1 MTRSKTAICLQSN
14 WTNLPVELISIILS
28 SFGFKDVAKVS
39 EVNKSMSTNID
50 FIMRYINA
58 INDNISVK
66 TIDYVVNKCKT
77 VKSPPYICGTTDY
90 DIYSMRQVLKRWPDY
105 LHLNWDMTSSNT
117 ISTFLRS
124 VSTSNFR
131 QINHMSLK
139 VDMNRFSA
147 TKMNLHYMDLE
158 SLTIEGEGCDL
169 RDIMIGI
176 NCRCWDI
183 GELYLRGDVT
193 DLGSLGSLMMYA
205 PAVSSKITIINTNDN
220 IDTLTMGME
229 EGLRYLLNTI
239 KNVHLCNIIKY
250 CCDPPYTCTI
260 VDLFVFAI
268 TTSLFVPPNGTWTVD
283 RLNVDMIEAL
293 VVNGIQVVCG
303 VFKSEMKRLKV
314 LEREHPNKIFVSSVL

>member
-1 MTRSKTAICLQSN
+1 MMTRSKMSLKSN

-28 SFGFKDVAKVS
+28 LFSFKQVVKIS
-39 EVNKSMSTNID
+39 EVSKSMSTNVD
-50 FIMRYINA
+50 FIMRYLTA
-58 INDNISVK
+58 INDKISVN
-66 TIDYVVNKCKT
+66 TINYVVKKCKA
-77 VKSPPYICGTTDY
+77 VNKPPYICGATDY
-90 DIYSMRQVLKRWPDY
+90 NIYAMRQVLKRWPDY
-105 LHLNWDMTSSNT
+105 LHLNWDMTGCNT
-117 ISTFLRS
+117 ISMFLRS
-124 VSTSNFR
+124 VSTSSFR

-139 VDMNRFSA
+139 VDMNRFLA
-147 TKMNLHYMDLE
+147 TKINLHYMDLE
-158 SLTIEGEGCDL
+158 SLTIEGEACDL

-193 DLGSLGSLMMYA
+193 DLGSLMMYA

-239 KNVHLCNIIKY
+239 KNVHLCNIMKY
-250 CCDPPYTCTI
+250 CCDPPYTCMI

-268 TTSLFVPPNGTWTVD
+268 TTSLFVPRNGTWTVD

>member
-1 MTRSKTAICLQSN
+1 MTRSKMRLKSN

-28 SFGFKDVAKVS
+28 SFSFKQVVKIS
-39 EVNKSMSTNID
+39 ELNKSMSTNVD
-50 FIMRYINA
+50 FIMRYLTA
-58 INDNISVK
+58 INDKISVN
-66 TIDYVVNKCKT
+66 TINYVVKKCKD
-77 VKSPPYICGTTDY
+77 VKKPPYVCGASDY

-124 VSTSNFR
+124 VSTSSFR

-158 SLTIEGEGCDL
+158 SLTIDGEGCDL

-183 GELYLRGDVT
+183 GELHLRGDVT
-193 DLGSLGSLMMYA
+193 DLGSLMMYA

-220 IDTLTMGME
+220 IDTLTGME
-229 EGLRYLLNTI
+229 EGLGYLLNTI
-239 KNVHLCNIIKY
+239 ENVHLCNIIKF
-250 CCDPPYTCTI
+250 CCLPPYTCSI

-268 TTSLFVPPNGTWTVD
+268 TKSLFVPRNGTWTVD

-293 VVNGIQVVCG
+293 VVNGMQVVCG

>member
-1 MTRSKTAICLQSN
+1 MMTRSKMYLKSN

-28 SFGFKDVAKVS
+28 SFSFKQVVKTS
-39 EVNKSMSTNID
+39 EVSKSMSTNVDI
-50 FIMRYINA
+50 IMRYLTA
-58 INDNISVK
+58 INDKISVN
-66 TIDYVVNKCKT
+66 TINYVVKKCKA
-77 VKSPPYICGTTDY
+77 VNKPPYVCGATDY

-124 VSTSNFR
+124 VSTSSFR

-147 TKMNLHYMDLE
+147 TKMNLHYMDIE

-169 RDIMIGI
+169 RDIMIGL
-176 NCRCWDI
+176 NCRCWDV
-183 GELYLRGDVT
+183 GELYLRGDVS
-193 DLGSLGSLMMYA
+193 DLGSLMMYA

-220 IDTLTMGME
+220 IGTLTMGME
-229 EGLRYLLNTI
+229 EGLRYLSNTI

-260 VDLFVFAI
+260 VDIFVFAI
-268 TTSLFVPPNGTWTVD
+268 TTSFSRNGTWTLD

-303 VFKSEMKRLKV
+303 VFKSDMQRLKV

>member
-1 MTRSKTAICLQSN
+1 MTRSKMRLNSN

-28 SFGFKDVAKVS
+28 SFSFKQVVKIS
-39 EVNKSMSTNID
+39 EVNKSMSTNVD
-50 FIMRYINA
+50 FIMRYLTA
-58 INDNISVK
+58 INDKISVN
-66 TIDYVVNKCKT
+66 TINYVIKKCKA
-77 VKSPPYICGTTDY
+77 VKKPPYICGETDY
-90 DIYSMRQVLKRWPDY
+90 DIYSMRQILNRWPDY

-124 VSTSNFR
+124 VSTSSFR
-131 QINHMSLK
+131 KINHMSLK

-193 DLGSLGSLMMYA
+193 DLGSLMMYA

-220 IDTLTMGME
+220 IDILTMGTE
-229 EGLRYLLNTI
+229 EGLRYLMNTT
-239 KNVHLCNIIKY
+239 KHVHLCNIIKF

-268 TTSLFVPPNGTWTVD
+268 TTSLFVPRNSTWTVD

-293 VVNGIQVVCG
+293 VANGIQVVCG
-303 VFKSEMKRLKV
+303 VFKSEMERLKV
-314 LEREHPNKIFVSSVL
+314 LELEHPNKIFISSVL